1 MNLFRKINEIVVEGN
16 SPSPHNGNDWSI
28 GILPNKNFII
38 SCDGFSLKLDNE
50 NFDFFL
56 NLTKDKK
63 SGEIRDRRKDL
74 IFVEP
79 TDTGVILTRQNDKV
93 FPSGILISKKTI
105 SSFISFTDK
114 DEKVNEGV
122 KLAYRRSGKKIK
134 RGFRVTSGI
143 RRGRV
148 VANIKTAHKPRAKA
162 STRTKLRLAA
172 KKKKVIRVMR
182 SRITR
187 KKSLSQRIVRMNKR
201 T

>member
-1 MNLFRKINEIVVEGN
+1 MNLFRKINEIVEGN

-56 NLTKDKK
+56 NFTKDKK
-63 SGEIRDRRKDL
+63 SGEIRDQRKDL

>member
-1 MNLFRKINEIVVEGN
+1 MNLFRKINEIVEGN
-16 SPSPHNGNDWSI
+16 SPSPHNDNDWSI

-56 NLTKDKK
+56 NFTKDKK
-63 SGEIRDRRKDL
+63 SGEIRDQRKDL

-114 DEKVNEGV
+114 DENVNEGV

>member
-114 DEKVNEGV
+114 DEKVDEGV